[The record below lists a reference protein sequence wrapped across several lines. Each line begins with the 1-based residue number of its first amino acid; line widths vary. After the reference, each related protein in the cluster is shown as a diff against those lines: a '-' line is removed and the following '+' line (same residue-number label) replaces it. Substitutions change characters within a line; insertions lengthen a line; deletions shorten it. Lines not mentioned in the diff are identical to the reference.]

1 MKAVALAALV
11 LAGATSLDLRTV
23 ILTPGQVGRGYQLVA
38 RNDGFGV
45 KSAPTLDLCGREG
58 YPSEKLR
65 VDRLQVNYL
74 RQRTALGLSNEVV
87 RYRTGGA
94 KQALREVDLHA
105 MSCPH
110 APISTGDSQVPKA
123 RFTIT
128 RIHDSK
134 LLKGYVAVRVRTIAT
149 VKGKRYDQ
157 VSYAVYQQLGDV
169 LSGIYSFGPNT
180 PAQLRFALH
189 AAEQSAQLLRK
200 AAKPPKGPPA

>member
-1 MKAVALAALV
+1 VKVVALAALA
-11 LAGATSLDLRTV
+11 LAGSAALDLRTV
-23 ILTPGQVGRGYQLVA
+23 ILPPNQVGQGYQLVA

-45 KSAPTLDLCGREG
+45 KSAPTLDLCGRDG

-74 RQRTALGLSNEVV
+74 KQRTTLGLSNEVV
-87 RYRTGGA
+87 RYKTGGA
-94 KQALREVDLHA
+94 RQALREVGLHA
-105 MSCPH
+105 MSCPR
-110 APISTGDSQVPKA
+110 APISTGDTQVPKA

-128 RIHDSK
+128 RIHDAK
-134 LLKGYVAVRVRTIAT
+134 LLKGYVAVKVRTVAT

-169 LSGIYSFGPNT
+169 LSGVYSFGPNT
-180 PAQLRFALH
+180 PAQLKFALH